1 MSTRRYSPEFKAKV
15 VLESLRGDVS
25 QAALCRR
32 YGIGPDQLSRW
43 RKRLIE
49 GASRLFSDGNG
60 PNPYLERISQLE
72 QLVGKLTLELEV
84 SKKVLSLWSSPD
96 KKRSGL

>member
-1 MSTRRYSPEFKAKV
+1 V

-25 QAALCRR
+25 QAELCRR
-32 YGIGPDQLSRW
+32 YGIGPDQLSRC

-84 SKKVLSLWSSPD
+84 SKKP
-96 KKRSGL
+96 